1 MEKKYAKNEILA
13 AGIALAILVFSANVV
28 IPAIGA
34 VLLVAAKKTATIMV
48 AAAVCATAGGVV
60 VAGGATILNNAEK
73 LATYTGVAAG
83 VFAIAGLILITT
95 GVGFA

>member
-1 MEKKYAKNEILA
+1 MREMEEKYANKEILT

-34 VLLVAAKKTATIMV
+34 VLLVAAKKTA
-48 AAAVCATAGGVV
+48 AATVCATAGGVV

-83 VFAIAGLILITT
+83 VFAIAGLILVAT